1 MPCFYLQTTIILLK
15 SSDKKSSENINRIG
29 TFFKKDKNFDK
40 IICFFL
46 KNRVH
51 LCYKSSENYEN
62 GTFLKT
68 EKGENMKNEIV
79 ILQDDTTE
87 IAEAEIL
94 GTEIVETK
102 DFFDKKQT
110 KKKIKYLSE
119 EEFLQLKRVLDT
131 TGNIELKAI
140 IMLQYALALRVNEV
154 LKLKFSD
161 VVMRADVKTA
171 KNYYVVNASNSKQ
184 KSEINETKELRI
196 NNEVAMLIMTISNK
210 YELKK
215 DDFICRTGK
224 GKVMAERN
232 YNKYLKKIFKNAGLK
247 EDKAHSH
254 VFRHSRA
261 IHLLN
266 AGLNL
271 AQVKKVLGHVSI
283 LNTMIYTQYSNHDIN
298 KALAT
303 VDGD

>member
-1 MPCFYLQTTIILLK
+1 MIKKVLKIITELEL
-15 SSDKKSSENINRIG
+15 
-29 TFFKKDKNFDK
+29 FFEKDKNFDK
-40 IICFFL
+40 IICLFL

-62 GTFLKT
+62 GTFKKT

-119 EEFLQLKRVLDT
+119 DEFLQLKRTLDAT
-131 TGNIELKAI
+131 ENIELKAI

-154 LKLKFSD
+154 LQLRFSD
-161 VVMRADVKTA
+161 ITMRTDVKTA

-196 NNEVAMLIMTISNK
+196 NNEVAMLIMTVSNK

>member
-1 MPCFYLQTTIILLK
+1 MQTTIILLK
-15 SSDKKSSENINRIG
+15 SNDKKSSENNIRIG
-29 TFFKKDKNFDK
+29 TFFEKDKNFDK

-62 GTFLKT
+62 GTFKKT

-119 EEFLQLKRVLDT
+119 DEFLQLKRTLDAT
-131 TGNIELKAI
+131 ENIELKAI

-154 LKLKFSD
+154 LQLRFSD
-161 VVMRADVKTA
+161 ITMRTDVKTA

-196 NNEVAMLIMTISNK
+196 NNEVAMLIMTVSNK